1 MRHGHKVSCVLCQRS
16 EETKLTGALSTKDEV
31 TAHQNCLLFS
41 SGIYCRNSPEFDD
54 LFGFS
59 VEDVMTEVKRGSKL
73 ICKKCQKKGATAGCE
88 VKRCQKSYH
97 YPCAVQD
104 GAEIVED
111 EDKGNYGLYCFKHH
125 QQLQNNGSVNGRVSS
140 FTKPGTSGI
149 PNEAGSS
156 ERNTTGD
163 STAGGPPVYSS
174 DSNSSSSATRLSKR
188 PLSFND
194 KQEETPSKRKSESW
208 KKKISDNS
216 SNSDENEPIDEM
228 AVFAPL
234 EMDLD
239 DSANSDPESQ
249 VSLIFHYSSVTSS
262 VMFNNLNF
270 SSLSLFPLPPP
281 STVRQLIRKDTD
293 SPTAS
298 TSGNQLEDESRDG
311 NKDNDETIIDS
322 DAESESLLLPVE
334 ICLSQSLSATSA
346 TDSTLTVSTADPR
359 VESVEVVQR
368 KDPEPSIDSTSFWKS
383 CNAARCTQ
391 AIFTDF
397 ITEMNGISSRIQSD
411 QASQEDYD
419 CALTVMLASGKLAE
433 LVTKQQKELQRKQT
447 ELRKAAAAMKDVV
460 SALR

>member
-1 MRHGHKVSCVLCQRS
+1 
-16 EETKLTGALSTKDEV
+16 
-31 TAHQNCLLFS
+31 
-41 SGIYCRNSPEFDD
+41 
-54 LFGFS
+54 
-59 VEDVMTEVKRGSKL
+59 MTEVKRGSKL

-156 ERNTTGD
+156 EVYCLACEKTISLKSLTNSIIMLYCDKHALPSHKRNTTGD